1 MYHFKTCAQPYCKD
15 VTHDK
20 SIGSIDISSMLVIN
34 EYIFVQ
40 VCLLGLLSVTV
51 FAKTTGPWT
60 EQGRNFRGPTACSLL
75 SDRMSDINIL
85 SVLLLIEFVH
95 L

>member
-1 MYHFKTCAQPYCKD
+1 MINNFNLLYFVGMYHFKTCAQPYCKD

-40 VCLLGLLSVTV
+40 VCLLALLSIRLTHFHTV
-51 FAKTTGPWT
+51 MNQVF
-60 EQGRNFRGPTACSLL
+60 S
-75 SDRMSDINIL
+75 
-85 SVLLLIEFVH
+85 
-95 L
+95 